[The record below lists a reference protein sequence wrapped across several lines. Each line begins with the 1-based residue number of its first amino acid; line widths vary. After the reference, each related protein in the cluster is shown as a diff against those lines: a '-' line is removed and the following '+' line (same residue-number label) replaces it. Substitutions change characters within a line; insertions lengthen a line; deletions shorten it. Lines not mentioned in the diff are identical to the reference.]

1 MSYSND
7 GSSLGPPTNLEA
19 SPLQENL
26 QALKTNSSDAS
37 VQPIANPTRHSQYGT
52 WVVAGILILIYALP
66 LRGLLRSQGPP
77 MEEGFMLAFPEF
89 VLNGLRP
96 NRDFLHLY
104 GPGSLW
110 ALAGTYKIFGVSLAT
125 ERWFGVL
132 QQVGIIAGVVGLAIY
147 WGRLM
152 ALTAGIL
159 AIAFVIPPIGLTALA
174 WDGAVA
180 LLLIGLLCGLEGRR
194 RITSP
199 PTALKFSLCAG
210 LLLGLGLTFRPD
222 LVIAAALGGTAAS
235 WGLGSRFFKRM
246 LAGTALGVSPYLLH
260 LFLSGP
266 MNVIRGMVLDP
277 VFKLRGGRRLPIP
290 PSWSDFDSVLQ
301 RVGAEQLP
309 RWPAPLSSPAQLAL
323 WFWVLIFSV
332 FFILCI
338 SIWSIRR
345 DGARFNARALLAIG
359 AMSLGMLPQ
368 AIQRADSAHLS
379 WVSCVPLAFLPI
391 AVFEFRHLLRPKASD
406 RSGVALGV
414 ITAALLIFA
423 VTPHFTARIYAD
435 YTAQSFGYRRTAV
448 PITHKGRLFYYGRPE
463 VQGAAEALLARIDSI
478 SRPGD
483 RLFVGTSDLRRTPY
497 SDAYLY
503 YLLPRL
509 TPATYFVEMDPGMA
523 NADDSRMPSDLASAD
538 LVVLSSIWKDW
549 SEPNTSVDY
558 GSLKSTKVL
567 VRDFCLDNSFG
578 GGIYDLYTPRPKA
591 GLCPP
596 GTTPPTLPPL
606 EG

>member
-1 MSYSND
+1 MVSDRN
-7 GSSLGPPTNLEA
+7 
-19 SPLQENL
+19 
-26 QALKTNSSDAS
+26 DAS
-37 VQPIANPTRHSQYGT
+37 SPVVTTSRRSHTGA
-52 WVVAGILILIYALP
+52 WVVAVILILVYALP

-110 ALAGTYKIFGVSLAT
+110 ALAGTYKLFGVSLAA

-132 QQVGIIAGVVGLAIY
+132 QQVGIIAGVAGLARY

-152 ALTAGIL
+152 ALTAGL
-159 AIAFVIPPIGLTALA
+159 VAIAFVIPPIGLTALA

-180 LLLIGLLCGLEGRR
+180 LLVLGLLCALEGRR
-194 RITSP
+194 RIQNAA
-199 PTALKFSLCAG
+199 TALKFSFSAG

-222 LVIAAALGGTAAS
+222 LVIAATLGGCCAS
-235 WGLGSRFFKRM
+235 WGLGNKFFKRM
-246 LAGTALGVSPYLLH
+246 IAGAAIGVSPYILH

-266 MNVIRGMVLDP
+266 MNIIRGMVLDP
-277 VFKLRGGRRLPIP
+277 VFKLRGGRGLPIP
-290 PSWSDFDSVLQ
+290 PSWSQFDSVLQ

-309 RWPAPLSSPAQLAL
+309 RWPAPISSPAQLAL

-332 FFILCI
+332 FFILGV

-345 DGARFNARALLAIG
+345 ERARFNARALLAIG
-359 AMSLGMLPQ
+359 ALSLGMLPQ

-391 AVFEFRHLLRPKASD
+391 AVLELNHLLRPKANN
-406 RSGVALGV
+406 RRGVTLA
-414 ITAALLIFA
+414 IATAALLLFA

-448 PITHKGRLFYYGRPE
+448 PITHHGRLFYYGRPE
-463 VQGAAEALLARIDSI
+463 VQGAAESLLARIDSI
-478 SRPGD
+478 SKPGD
-483 RLFVGTSDLRRTPY
+483 RLFVGTADLRRTPY

-503 YLLPRL
+503 YLLPWL

-523 NADDSRMPSDLASAD
+523 NAEDSRMPSDLASAD
-538 LVVLSSIWKDW
+538 VVVLSSIWRDW
-549 SEPNTSVDY
+549 SEPNTSVDF

-578 GGIYDLYTPRPKA
+578 GGIYELYTRRPKPGA
-591 GLCPP
+591 CPT